1 MIEEQDLEKTEKE
14 EEKEELEEEYKEI
27 ELTWN
32 KKIVL
37 IVTGILFYLIFL
49 FIFFPYS
56 TFIRYILTNYVQAIK
71 MDYSELEWDFPFI
84 IVIKDLYLSNDA
96 GTLITGDSVRLET
109 GLWDVINLKLKGNI
123 SVSSSNLKIKEI
135 NTRVKGLKLNLKLDN
150 SISDL
155 SSPSKLNGD
164 ITTKMNEIFFE
175 ELWGPL
181 KAFSLPEEQRSM
193 KDLDI
198 FIQIENGKF
207 SVRKFNFK
215 SELFDANLT
224 ANGSLASSLE
234 NSTINGKV
242 CFKPKPKLEEL
253 NPVIYNLY
261 ITAGG
266 SLGGEFCIK
275 LEGSFSN
282 LKFQPQT

>member
-1 MIEEQDLEKTEKE
+1 MIEEQDLEKTDTE
-14 EEKEELEEEYKEI
+14 EIIEEEYKEI

-32 KKIVL
+32 KKIIL

-56 TFIRYILTNYVQAIK
+56 TFIRYIITNYVQAIK
-71 MDYSELEWDFPFI
+71 VDYSELEWDFPFI

-96 GTLITGDSVRLET
+96 GILITGDSLRFET

-135 NTRVKGLKLNLKLDN
+135 NTRLKGLKLNLTLDN

-155 SSPSKLNGD
+155 NTPSKLNGV
-164 ITTKMNEIFFE
+164 ISTKMNEIYFE

-181 KAFSLPEEQRSM
+181 KAFSLPEEQRRI
-193 KDLDI
+193 KNIDI
-198 FIQIENGKF
+198 NIQIENGKF
-207 SVRKFNFK
+207 SIRKLNFN

-234 NSTINGKV
+234 NSSVNGKI
-242 CFKPKPKLEEL
+242 CFKPNPKLEEL
-253 NPVIYNLY
+253 NPILYNLY